1 MSDGLSFLGKNRGY
15 FAYYITDFTD
25 SFRISK
31 TLGSTATKRKCFHFA
46 SIILRNKKKMHAAR
60 KWKICNND
68 NERY

>member
-1 MSDGLSFLGKNRGY
+1 MVYLFWVKIEAILHTILQISQIHL
-15 FAYYITDFTD
+15 IV
-25 SFRISK
+25 RISK

-46 SIILRNKKKMHAAR
+46 SIILRNKKKMHVAR